1 MKKLLATLLCLAML
15 FSFMSVAAA
24 DEEVTLTVMNV
35 QSADDAEYNA
45 LLEQFSELYPNI
57 KINHISTVNAELKK
71 QVQIDA
77 ISGNMPDVL
86 QFDNPD
92 YAAFAAGGY
101 LMDITDLVA
110 DWEDMPHYWKA
121 CTEAVS
127 YNGRLYGLPWECNCI
142 GLWYNKTLLDE
153 LGKEVPVTW
162 DDVLDICVA
171 AKEKGY
177 YGFAIPVPASEVG
190 TFEFIPWLYA
200 AGGSI
205 EKLDSEESI
214 YALNFLANLTE
225 QGYMTKEVLGYSHG
239 DMTNAFLAG
248 NTVLMCNGSWCIAN
262 LAGATFEYGATTLPV
277 LKAGDTPTNC
287 LGGYHVGI
295 SADCK
300 NVDAALT
307 YLKFICSA
315 EVNGPFA
322 AAKGLLPTSEE
333 SAQYPAF
340 SEGLISDFVAG
351 LPGAIARVNP
361 NWPDMSV
368 NVYTAIQAAL
378 SGEKTAE
385 QAMKDAQELN
395 AQYWN

>member
-1 MKKLLATLLCLAML
+1 MKKLLAALLCMMMLLSAMG
-15 FSFMSVAAA
+15 AALA
-24 DEEVTLTVMNV
+24 DEVVTLTVMNV

-45 LLEQFSELYPNI
+45 LLAEFKKLHPNI
-57 KINHISTVNAELKK
+57 EINHISTVNAELKK

-110 DWEDMPHYWKA
+110 DWAEMPHYWDA
-121 CTEAVS
+121 CVKAVS
-127 YNGRLYGLPWECNCI
+127 YNGRMYGLPWECNCI
-142 GLWYNKTLLDE
+142 GLWYNQDLLTE

-162 DDVLDICVA
+162 DDVLDICAA

-177 YGFAIPVPASEVG
+177 YGFGVALPASEVG

-205 EKLDSEESI
+205 EKLDSEASI
-214 YALNFLANLTE
+214 KALSFLADLAA

-239 DMTNAFLAG
+239 DMVNAFKG
-248 NTVLMCNGSWCIAN
+248 GKTVLMANGSWCIAN
-262 LAGATFEYGATTLPV
+262 LADAPFKYGATTLPV
-277 LKAGDTPTNC
+277 LEAGNTPTNC

-322 AAKGLLPTSEE
+322 ASKGLLPTSEE

-351 LPGAIARVNP
+351 LPGAIARVNA
-361 NWPDMSV
+361 NWPDLSV
-368 NVYTAIQAAL
+368 NVYTAVQAAI

-385 QAMKDAQELN
+385 QALTDAQALN

>member
-1 MKKLLATLLCLAML
+1 MKKVLAILLCMVMLLSVTGIALAE
-15 FSFMSVAAA
+15 
-24 DEEVTLTVMNV
+24 EEVTLTVMNV

-45 LLEQFSELYPNI
+45 LLEQFSALYPNI

-101 LMDITDLVA
+101 LMDITDMVA
-110 DWEDMPHYWKA
+110 GWEEMPHYWDA
-121 CTEAVS
+121 CINAVS

-142 GLWYNKTLLDE
+142 GLWYNQDLLTE

-162 DDVLDICVA
+162 DDVLDICAA

-177 YGFAIPVPASEVG
+177 YGFGVALPAGEVG

-205 EKLDSEESI
+205 DKLDSEESI
-214 YALNFLANLTE
+214 KALSFFANLAE
-225 QGYMTKEVLGYSHG
+225 QGYMNKEVLGYSHG
-239 DMTNAFLAG
+239 DMNNAFLG
-248 NTVLMCNGSWCIAN
+248 GKTVLMANGSWCIGN
-262 LAGATFEYGATTLPV
+262 LAGAPFAYGATTLPV
-277 LKAGDTPTNC
+277 LKAGDIPTTC

-300 NVDAALT
+300 NVDAALA

-322 AAKGLLPTSEE
+322 TTKGLLPTSEE
-333 SAQYPAF
+333 SAQYSGFA
-340 SEGLISDFVAG
+340 EGLISDFVAG

-361 NWPDMSV
+361 HWPDLSV
-368 NVYTAIQAAL
+368 NVYTAIQAAV
-378 SGEKTAE
+378 SGEKTPE
-385 QAMKDAQELN
+385 QALKDAQELN